1 MREKTDRANRLAL
14 GCLAIACAWLPLQ
27 AERINEAEARLIAG
41 QFLSPTGTHAALL
54 RSMPKSQAQERY
66 ADYYVFNQEGGEGF
80 VIVAGDDSAYPI
92 LGYSHKGTIDYDHA
106 PAQLQAWL
114 DGYAQE
120 IRYLRRQAPAATRAD
135 EEAAGYTPVQP
146 LLGDIAWDQ
155 LEPYNGMTPCYVGTT
170 HSATGCVATAMAQ
183 IMYYHRWPAQGTG
196 SHYYTPVGWNTEIGA
211 DFSQSVYDWE
221 AMLPQYDTNSP
232 QQAKDAVALLMRD
245 CGYAVNMVYGEQSG
259 SNIEEWPVPL
269 TVNFGYDPG
278 IGLLKRQY
286 YTQEEWD
293 GIIRAEIDA
302 GRPVFSTGF
311 TESSGGHAYVFDG
324 YDADGLIHVNWGW
337 SGMAN
342 GYFRTSALTPATQ
355 GTGGSAGGFNYRQG
369 IIIGIQPPTGTS
381 EPHLQIVSSER
392 MKETPS
398 TGGQVEPVTL
408 RLTGKVTNYGWQ
420 AVTVDFGFG
429 VFDASDSLVLVAEA
443 DKAGV
448 ELAVEDYAIGLTA
461 SDVSFASLPDGQ
473 YELWPVARNT
483 GGKQWSRVRDYN
495 YKKKNRLNL
504 TVQDGELTFETPDT
518 YRLVA
523 SSLQSTALYR
533 NTSARIAAT
542 LANEGGTEYNGG
554 IRAALLDPTDGRLV
568 DESAEYIQ
576 DILPDETKPV
586 EIIATFT
593 TDSGAY
599 ELVLLDEDSHQLCE
613 PVGVELQEAP
623 ESAGVLQLDEA
634 LSFPDNGAVSP
645 DSMALTARLTC
656 TDGVFAGD
664 LLIYLYDA
672 TGTTVVGSFDPQF
685 VFAEAG
691 ESMSVRFTASFEN
704 GVPGTTYRA
713 VLTQLAYGSAI
724 PPADFSTCTFTL
736 AGDASG
742 LTAVSDATPA
752 DGTVYTLQG
761 VPVRRDGSLEGLP
774 AGIYIVNGTKQ
785 VVK

>member
-1 MREKTDRANRLAL
+1 MDRANRLAL

-27 AERINEAEARLIAG
+27 AERINEAEARLIAE

-54 RSMPKSQAQERY
+54 RSIPKSQAQERY

-92 LGYSHKGTIDYDHA
+92 LGYSHKGTIDYDQA

-120 IRYLRRQAPAATRAD
+120 IRYLRQHAHAATHTGED
-135 EEAAGYTPVQP
+135 EAAAYTPVQP

-286 YTQEEWD
+286 YYTQEEWD

-392 MKETPS
+392 MKATPS

-420 AVTVDFGFG
+420 PVTVDFGFG
-429 VFDASDSLVLVAEA
+429 VFDASDSLMLVTEA

-448 ELAVEDYAIGLTA
+448 ELAAEDYVIGLTA
-461 SDVSFASLPDGQ
+461 ESVSLASLPDGQ
-473 YELWPVARNT
+473 YTLYPVAKNT
-483 GGKQWSRVRDYN
+483 DGTQWVKIRDYN

-504 TVQDGELTFETPDT
+504 TVQDGQLSFLAPETYQLD
-518 YRLVA
+518 A
-523 SSLQSTALYR
+523 DSLCSTELYR
-533 NTSARIAAT
+533 NTSARITAT
-542 LANEGGTEYNGG
+542 VANNGGTEYNGG
-554 IRAALLDPTDGRLV
+554 IRAALLNPTNGQLV
-568 DESAEYIQ
+568 EESAEYIQ
-576 DILPDETKPV
+576 DILPGDAASIEL
-586 EIIATFT
+586 IATFT
-593 TDSGAY
+593 SPAGTY
-599 ELVLLDEDSHQLCE
+599 QLTLLDDDSQQLCE
-613 PVGVELQEAP
+613 PIAAELQEAP

-691 ESMSVRFTASFEN
+691 ESLSVRFTASFEN

-736 AGDASG
+736 AGEASG
-742 LTAVSDATPA
+742 LTAVPGATPA

-761 VPVRRDGSLEGLP
+761 VPVRRNGSLEGLP
-774 AGIYIVNGTKQ
+774 TGIYIMNGQKQ
-785 VVK
+785 IVK